1 MQIRAALVCLSS
13 ETKGRGQGRSD
24 ERKVDIKNWHVPQ
37 IVSDTASEEL
47 IINSERTS
55 MQGSGIPFPKQ
66 KRF

>member
-24 ERKVDIKNWHVPQ
+24 ERKKNRHVPQ